1 MSLSTHNPCLSN
13 DNDGEEGSEG
23 VQHAGVL
30 LGGAAA
36 SEEAQDKEDD
46 ATDAKQ
52 DGTIGKTLV
61 KELQELLHNK
71 YKVTFE

>member
-1 MSLSTHNPCLSN
+1 MSLSTHKTCLSN

-36 SEEAQDKEDD
+36 SEEAKDKEDD
-46 ATDAKQ
+46 ATDAEQ
-52 DGTIGKTLV
+52 DGTIGKALV
-61 KELQELLHNK
+61 EELQELLHK
-71 YKVTFE
+71 IY